1 MIKAFSY
8 CRRLMVHR
16 LCVASWLAL
25 LAQTSMAQASAQA
38 PIRLVVPFTPGT
50 SIDFIAR
57 RLGPHLAQR
66 LGRAVVVENKP
77 GASGNIGTESVV
89 RAPADGAT
97 LLVTVSTLVMNRAL
111 YPKLNFDPLRDLDPV
126 TLTSWG
132 QLVLVT
138 NTQTGIRS
146 AQELIARARAR
157 PGALNYGSP
166 GAGTPHHLA
175 MEVVKNQADLSIT
188 HVPYRGTGPALTDLL
203 GGQIDVMFLPV
214 HVALQHIKAGR
225 LIALASGS
233 DTQNP
238 LLPDVP
244 TLRQLKLGDMV
255 VDMWFGILA
264 PKGTSKVLIDQYN
277 TEFKSILDLPEIR
290 TAFSTEGMTTAHS
303 TTEEFRQLMVRDAA
317 RWAAIIKSQNIVAD

>member
-1 MIKAFSY
+1 LA
-8 CRRLMVHR
+8 CRLWVV
-16 LCVASWLAL
+16 LCLGLSSL
-25 LAQTSMAQASAQA
+25 TSMAQSSAQA

-50 SIDFIAR
+50 GIDFVAR
-57 RLGPHLAQR
+57 QLGPHLAQR
-66 LGRAVVVENKP
+66 LGRAVVVDNKP
-77 GASGNIGTESVV
+77 GASGNIGTESVI

-111 YPKLNFDPLRDLDPV
+111 YPTLNFDPLRDLDPV

-132 QLVLVT
+132 EMVLVA
-138 NTQTGIRS
+138 NSHTGIHS
-146 AQELIARARAR
+146 AQDLIARARAK

-175 MEVVKNQADLSIT
+175 MELVKKQARIFIT
-188 HVPYRGTGPALTDLL
+188 HVPYRGSSPALNDLL

-214 HVALQHIKAGR
+214 NVALQHIKSGR

-233 DTQNP
+233 AAQNP
-238 LLPDVP
+238 LLPGVP

-264 PKGTSKVLIDQYN
+264 PKGMPKHVVNQYN
-277 TEFKSILDLPEIR
+277 TALKAILELPEVKA
-290 TAFSTEGMTTAHS
+290 AFSAQGMSTAHS
-303 TTEEFRQLMVRDAA
+303 TPEELHQLMVKDAA
-317 RWAAIIKSQNIVAD
+317 RWAEVIESQNIVAD